1 LDAYRPRRP
10 ARVAGPE
17 LFLNRG
23 EIRHVPRIL
32 SSPAWSPLMAK
43 TILIVEDNAVTR
55 EGLAVL
61 LSRAGYAT
69 LTAKDGREALDT
81 LARGAPDLMLL
92 DMLLPVVDGWRI
104 LERRD
109 TSVPVIVV
117 TGTILSPE
125 WAAEHGAAGF
135 LKKPVEEAELLA
147 EVRRVLGA

>member
-1 LDAYRPRRP
+1 
-10 ARVAGPE
+10 
-17 LFLNRG
+17 
-23 EIRHVPRIL
+23 L
-32 SSPAWSPLMAK
+32 SK

-55 EGLAVL
+55 EGLAVI

-69 LTAKDGREALDT
+69 RTAKDGQEALDA

-104 LERRD
+104 LQRGA

-117 TGTILSPE
+117 TGTIVSRE
-125 WAAEHGAAGF
+125 WAAEHGASGF